1 MTEGNELRL
10 ERIMDAPRDKIW
22 QCWRD
27 TALLEKWFCPR
38 PWYVSDAKLEL
49 KPGGEFSTVMHGPN
63 GEEFANAG
71 VVLEVEPG
79 KRLVTTDA
87 FVPGWK
93 PSGRPFIVAD
103 LTLEDAGDGKTRY
116 SVVVRHWTEEARAEH
131 EAMGFHEGWGKAAD
145 QLEELAQRIAGE

>member
-1 MTEGNELRL
+1 MTDGRELRL
-10 ERIMDAPRDKIW
+10 ERVMNAPRDKIW
-22 QCWRD
+22 QCWCD

-87 FVPGWK
+87 FVHGWK
-93 PSGRPFIVAD
+93 PSGKPFMVAD

-145 QLEELAQRIAGE
+145 QLEELAQSVAGE